1 MQKRFGKG
9 ALLSSALALMVAPQA
24 AVAAD
29 NETESDARVDIIV
42 TASKRSERLADVG
55 QSLTA
60 VSGAEL
66 EQRNLVRIEDFAA
79 QVPGLA
85 FWGDGRSLRPIL
97 RGVNSGGNGALVAV
111 NIDETP
117 FSYQSGLTNSATDTA
132 NIDAFDMARIEVLK
146 GPQGTLYGAS
156 ASGGL
161 IKYVT
166 NAPNPDAFEARG
178 EVGGEIVDGGSAAG
192 VVRGVV
198 NIPLVDGKVALRA
211 TGLYREIPGYI
222 NNPLLGSKAN
232 SGDTWALRLSLLAKP
247 TETFTIRLTGF
258 RQDQT
263 LDDNNMAEIV
273 GSSLD
278 PANPP
283 DNVFEIANG
292 GNLFHSS
299 FMGNPSK
306 NRYEYANL
314 TMDLETGFASFLS
327 STSFS
332 RLSTQFRADIS
343 SASAAPGL
351 PYGQAFGMGYFGLP
365 TIAMW
370 GNQENS
376 GKRWNQEFRMSSLPD
391 SHIGSLK
398 FDWQVGGFYARE
410 DITFSQFYDAIDPSS
425 GEILTTRIPLGEGA
439 FSDPLPL
446 GGSDLPGRYEEFS
459 GFASGTLHLST
470 QIDIT
475 LGGRYADIRQ
485 KSQVISSAGLVNGL
499 LSELVNPVVKS
510 HESKFT
516 WSAGLRWRPADDSL
530 IYARVATGYRPGGPI
545 LRIPG
550 APADFPASYKSDSVI
565 NYELGYRGAF
575 LNKTVDID
583 VAVFYL
589 DWTDMQ
595 VLSDYVSQPSGQVF
609 TVQGNAGSARSTGVE
624 WNIGWSPITG
634 LRLSTVGAYTD
645 AKITEDA
652 PTFGAANGNPL
663 PLVPKWSN
671 TVNLDYEVEFSDTE
685 RAYAGISW
693 THTGVRYANF
703 TTSATDGNNFRL
715 PPYNAVNA
723 QAGIEL
729 GRYSFSLYVRNIGNA
744 RGITD
749 ASFSG
754 GANMT
759 GTATFIQPRTAGIK
773 LGFTY

>member
-9 ALLSSALALMVAPQA
+9 ALLSSALAMMVAPQA

-178 EVGGEIVDGGSAAG
+178 EVGGEIVDGGNAAG

-198 NIPLVDGKVALRA
+198 NIPLVDGKVAFRA

-263 LDDNNMAEIV
+263 LDDNNMVEIV

-292 GNLFHSS
+292 GNLFHSGY
-299 FMGNPSK
+299 MGNPSK

-327 STSFS
+327 STSYG
-332 RLSTQFRADIS
+332 RLSTQFRADAS
-343 SASAAPGL
+343 SENVIPGL
-351 PYGQAFGMGYFGLP
+351 NYGQYFGMFVYGLP
-365 TIAMW
+365 TVALW

-376 GKRWNQEFRMSSLPD
+376 GRRWNQEFRMSSLPD
-391 SHIGSLK
+391 SHIGGLK
-398 FDWQVGGFYARE
+398 LDWQVGGFYAFE
-410 DITFSQFYDAIDPSS
+410 DITFDQFYDAYNPTTKQL
-425 GEILTTRIPLGEGA
+425 LTSPMV
-439 FSDPLPL
+439 P
-446 GGSDLPGRYEEFS
+446 GGSTLPGRYEEFS
-459 GFASGTLHLST
+459 GFASTTLYLMDTVDVS
-470 QIDIT
+470 
-475 LGGRYADIRQ
+475 LAGRYADIRQ
-485 KSQVISSAGLVNGL
+485 RSQVTSYAGALNGPADI
-499 LSELVNPVVKS
+499 VNPVVRS
-510 HESKFT
+510 HENKFT
-516 WSAGLRWRPADDSL
+516 WSAGVRWRPVDDSL

-550 APADFPASYKSDSVI
+550 APDDFPASYKSDSVI

-575 LNKTVDID
+575 LNKTIDVD

-595 VLSDYVSQPSGQVF
+595 VLSDYTSENTGQVF

-624 WNIGWSPITG
+624 WNIGWSPIAG
-634 LRLSTVGAYTD
+634 LRLSSVGAYTD

-652 PTFGAANGNPL
+652 PTFGAANGDPL

-723 QAGIEL
+723 QAGIDL
-729 GRYSFSLYVRNIGNA
+729 GRYSFSLYVRNIGNS

-749 ASFSG
+749 ASYSG

-759 GTATFIQPRTAGIK
+759 GTATFILPRTAGIK